1 MRLLVLLAICSAIP
15 VFAEDLTLRIPPVK
29 LSIPIDNQP
38 VTISTSAILS
48 GSLDSFTFK
57 LTADLSDLQDRIT
70 PILQSQLNRS
80 DRCGERLS
88 VERATLVPASP
99 GSLLTAYVH
108 YEHWVCVKVFGKEN
122 AKRLMGGNGSIP
134 VKLTPVLDDHDPGHT
149 QVTLMP
155 EVGKIE
161 ADGSLGEMLQSPS
174 IRDKIQDKISTSIV
188 SAMQKGTNLTAVLPP
203 GVERVASLRNVQFSD
218 ASGRLL
224 LELGGEAHISA
235 NEVRALIDQT
245 KAHSPP

>member
-1 MRLLVLLAICSAIP
+1 MRLLVLLAVCSAVPIL
-15 VFAEDLTLRIPPVK
+15 AEDLTLRIPPVTI
-29 LSIPIDNQP
+29 SVPIDNQP
-38 VTISTSAILS
+38 VAISTSAILS

-57 LTADLSDLQDRIT
+57 LTADLADLQDRIT

-99 GSLLTAYVH
+99 ASLLTVYVH
-108 YEHWVCVKVFGKEN
+108 YEHWVCVKAFGKEN

-134 VKLTPVLDDHDPGHT
+134 VRLTPVLAENNEHVQ
-149 QVTLMP
+149 QVTLAP

-161 ADGSLGEMLQSPS
+161 ADGSLGEVLQSPS
-174 IRDKIQDKISTSIV
+174 IRDKIRDKISSSIV
-188 SAMQKGTNLTAVLPP
+188 SAMQKGTNLTAVLPS
-203 GVERVASLRNVQFSD
+203 GVERVVSLRNVQFAG

-235 NEVRALIDQT
+235 NEVRALIDQA
-245 KAHSPP
+245 KAHGPP